1 MRAADA
7 KIKYIGRTIADDNGT
22 IWCALSGSGVEFTYR
37 GASLDVVLAG
47 DDLTKLETQQYEK
60 IKTQQDVD
68 YARIAVYV
76 NNERIIDEWLEVP
89 QKTYCVWRSDKPQ
102 EITVRIVK
110 LSEAPHSIVGIQE
123 FVMADT
129 DVISPTP
136 DKPLKLEFIGDS
148 ITCGYGVDD
157 NDPEHHFSTATED
170 ETASYA
176 YLTAQSLDADYSMVS
191 YSGYGI
197 ISGYTETDEKR
208 LTELVPDKYEDTGY
222 SRGKVDGVAVTLQKW
237 DFDRFCPD
245 FVVINL
251 GTNDDSYCKDIA
263 QRQEEYAA
271 CYAQFIQQV
280 HSHNPGAYILC
291 VYGIMTD
298 RLYPY
303 VQKAVELYRQ
313 KTGDERITAL
323 HIEPHT
329 AEAGYGADWHPSK
342 LTHIRAAKEVTAKIN
357 SLNKKC

>member
-47 DDLTKLETQQYEK
+47 DDVTKLETQQYEK

-76 NNERIIDEWLEVP
+76 NNERIIDERLEVP

-329 AEAGYGADWHPSK
+329 DEAGYGADWHPSK

>member
-1 MRAADA
+1 M
-7 KIKYIGRTIADDNGT
+7 
-22 IWCALSGSGVEFTYR
+22 
-37 GASLDVVLAG
+37 
-47 DDLTKLETQQYEK
+47 
-60 IKTQQDVD
+60 
-68 YARIAVYV
+68 
-76 NNERIIDEWLEVP
+76 
-89 QKTYCVWRSDKPQ
+89 
-102 EITVRIVK
+102 K

-280 HSHNPGAYILC
+280 RSHNPGAYILC

-329 AEAGYGADWHPSK
+329 DEAGYGADWHPSK

>member
-1 MRAADA
+1 M
-7 KIKYIGRTIADDNGT
+7 
-22 IWCALSGSGVEFTYR
+22 
-37 GASLDVVLAG
+37 
-47 DDLTKLETQQYEK
+47 
-60 IKTQQDVD
+60 
-68 YARIAVYV
+68 
-76 NNERIIDEWLEVP
+76 
-89 QKTYCVWRSDKPQ
+89 
-102 EITVRIVK
+102 
-110 LSEAPHSIVGIQE
+110 
-123 FVMADT
+123 
-129 DVISPTP
+129 
-136 DKPLKLEFIGDS
+136 
-148 ITCGYGVDD
+148 DD

-197 ISGYTETDEKR
+197 ISGYTETDEKQ

-329 AEAGYGADWHPSK
+329 DEAGYGADWHPSK

>member
-68 YARIAVYV
+68 YARIAVY
-76 NNERIIDEWLEVP
+76 
-89 QKTYCVWRSDKPQ
+89 
-102 EITVRIVK
+102 
-110 LSEAPHSIVGIQE
+110 
-123 FVMADT
+123 
-129 DVISPTP
+129 
-136 DKPLKLEFIGDS
+136 
-148 ITCGYGVDD
+148 
-157 NDPEHHFSTATED
+157 
-170 ETASYA
+170 
-176 YLTAQSLDADYSMVS
+176 
-191 YSGYGI
+191 
-197 ISGYTETDEKR
+197 
-208 LTELVPDKYEDTGY
+208 
-222 SRGKVDGVAVTLQKW
+222 
-237 DFDRFCPD
+237 
-245 FVVINL
+245 
-251 GTNDDSYCKDIA
+251 
-263 QRQEEYAA
+263 
-271 CYAQFIQQV
+271 AQFIQQV

-313 KTGDERITAL
+313 KTGDECITAL